1 MTIVIDR
8 CDNLWIVGYL
18 YGEGCSAVESLLQ
31 GENTGSAIVE
41 GSQLQGILV
50 SLGTGIDEEELII
63 LITACLAQT
72 LGEFYLQLV
81 DDGVGVE
88 AQVVELL
95 GKHLHVVRMTVTD
108 ADNGMTAI
116 EVEVFLAFV
125 VPYVTA
131 LTFYYIDIEKWI
143 YVE

>member
-31 GENTGSAIVE
+31 GENTGSTIVE

-50 SLGTGIDEEELII
+50 SLGTRVDEEELII

-72 LGEFYLQLV
+72 LGELYLQLV
-81 DDGVGVE
+81 DNGVGVE

-95 GKHLHVVRMTVTD
+95 GEHLHVVRMTVTD

-116 EVEVFLAFV
+116 EVEVFLTLV